1 MAAKLAVVEYGVE
14 DLEPPILS
22 VEEAV
27 RRSSFI
33 EVPASLYPEQVG
45 DISKGMNEA
54 DHKITCSKVLLLS
67 SIYGSFWLKFLYVS
81 AYIQPS
87 SGCG

>member
-27 RRSSFI
+27 RRSSFF
-33 EVPASLYPEQVG
+33 EVPAFLYPEQVG

-54 DHKITCSKVLLLS
+54 DHKITCSKVLFLS
-67 SIYGSFWLKFLYVS
+67 SIMVLFG
-81 AYIQPS
+81 
-87 SGCG
+87 